1 MNVLVTAIIDQ
12 MEQIHQ
18 GNGWIG
24 VNFRKKVN
32 DLSDTEFFHKVK
44 GMHSIAEIV
53 SHLTTWRFE
62 TILKIKTGQGSITD
76 DDPSNWQRNMVLKQL
91 GMEEII
97 LKHDESLLKLVNLLK
112 QKNDDFLNEMYF
124 DTDFKS
130 NYPYS
135 FLVQGMLHHD
145 IYHLGQIGFLIKYH
159 TSISDK

>member
-91 GMEEII
+91 GKEEIL

-112 QKNDDFLNEMYF
+112 QKDDDFLNEMYF
-124 DTDFKS
+124 DTDFGDRKS
-130 NYPYS
+130 
-135 FLVQGMLHHD
+135 VV
-145 IYHLGQIGFLIKYH
+145 
-159 TSISDK
+159 